1 MQVFLIEENTK
12 ENFLK
17 SIFKKTEV
25 KNDKILINCKLNR
38 LKLRKKIKIIEKIKY
53 ILNIN
58 NVKNIIISKNLKKDR
73 DLKNLLYSNNF
84 NIIDGR
90 KLWQKMSCEMVEDIC
105 LKNQIKMQESC
116 IGITVNNANNYSINS
131 IINLSKKF
139 KTLNIVTNNINYFKV
154 LKEKLWEE
162 NGIIITL
169 TNNRK
174 KALAKANIIL
184 NFDFPSEVIN
194 EYIIFDESI
203 IINLEECIKIKK
215 KRFCGKVINDYN
227 IETSK
232 NTEISEFLSKNEYK
246 NFSKKDLAEVY
257 IINNPAEIQNI
268 KISL

>member
-1 MQVFLIEENTK
+1 
-12 ENFLK
+12 
-17 SIFKKTEV
+17 
-25 KNDKILINCKLNR
+25 
-38 LKLRKKIKIIEKIKY
+38 
-53 ILNIN
+53 
-58 NVKNIIISKNLKKDR
+58 
-73 DLKNLLYSNNF
+73 
-84 NIIDGR
+84 
-90 KLWQKMSCEMVEDIC
+90 
-105 LKNQIKMQESC
+105 MQESC
-116 IGITVNNANNYSINS
+116 IGIAVNNANNYSINS

-184 NFDFPSEVIN
+184 NFDFPSDVIN

-203 IINLEECIKIKK
+203 LINLEECIKIRK

-257 IINNPAEIQNI
+257 IINNPAEIQNV